1 MAKGRTGLSQDQR
14 TAEEFSP
21 DGEWTFLL
29 VRTTG
34 LLRVRNTM
42 PEDIRTGLTSFTKTS
57 DDTDVPVVDAHG
69 RRRGHQPAKLL
80 PPVTVRLRRAPRPS
94 RQICSTRVPSSA
106 WRRRN
111 AVCCSPSFDRCTA
124 SSPMG
129 PRKPVRGFSR
139 LGWPG
144 FRRAGH
150 RCAACKAI
158 PHTRG
163 RRTGKRLLPD
173 PACLLGTSYRVRVPS
188 LPARPERHADTVVVR
203 TVRRGVVVDR
213 PDRQ

>member
-1 MAKGRTGLSQDQR
+1 MAKGRTGLSQDQG

-80 PPVTVRLRRAPRPS
+80 PPVTVRLRRAPRPLS
-94 RQICSTRVPSSA
+94 ADLLDPRPLFRLAPEECSLLLAELRPLHGLFPDGSKKTRPRVFPSWMARVPAS
-106 WRRRN
+106 R
-111 AVCCSPSFDRCTA
+111 SPSRC
-124 SSPMG
+124 
-129 PRKPVRGFSR
+129 
-139 LGWPG
+139 L
-144 FRRAGH
+144 
-150 RCAACKAI
+150 
-158 PHTRG
+158 
-163 RRTGKRLLPD
+163 
-173 PACLLGTSYRVRVPS
+173 
-188 LPARPERHADTVVVR
+188 
-203 TVRRGVVVDR
+203 
-213 PDRQ
+213 